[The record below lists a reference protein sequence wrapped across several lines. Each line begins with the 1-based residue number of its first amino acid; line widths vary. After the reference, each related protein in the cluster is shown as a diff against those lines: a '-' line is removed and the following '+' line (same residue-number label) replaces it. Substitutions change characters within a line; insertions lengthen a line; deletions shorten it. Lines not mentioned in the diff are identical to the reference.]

1 MKAVVVYES
10 VFGNTHAIADAIGRG
25 LASAAAEVVVL
36 PVGDADSGAL
46 AGADL
51 LVTGGPTHAWS
62 MTREMTRSG
71 AVRDARQ
78 AGHADRLDPAAEGPG
93 LREWFDRL
101 GELPGLAAAAF
112 DTRAEMRIS
121 GGAAPGIAK
130 RLRKHG
136 CRVIAVPAGFYVT
149 GQDGPLKEGEEARA
163 QAWAAGLVG
172 AVGGAP
178 VTAGD

>member
-25 LASAAAEVVVL
+25 LASAGAQVTVIPVGAAE
-36 PVGDADSGAL
+36 AAAL
-46 AGADL
+46 EGADL

-62 MTREMTRSG
+62 LSREMTRTG
-71 AVRDARQ
+71 AVRDARE
-78 AGHADRLDPAAEGPG
+78 AGHADRLDPAADGPG
-93 LREWFDRL
+93 LREWFDLL
-101 GELPGLAAAAF
+101 GEHPGLAAAAF

-136 CRVIAVPAGFYVT
+136 CRMVAVPAGFYVT

-163 QAWAAGLVG
+163 QTWAAGLVA
-172 AVGGAP
+172 AVGG
-178 VTAGD
+178 VSAGG